1 MSQEIVYFHLNNW
14 FAGEDHPNAEPFL
27 SWIGGDALAE
37 LHSHK
42 FAKENKLCVVAYP
55 VDMSISY
62 NITATRD
69 WVEKNCPELL
79 TKYKE
84 FLVEPDED
92 GFLHGHYT
100 DNEFLEYKE
109 ENIGLHF
116 EDPHGDL
123 FSDDDDIY
131 EEDEE
136 DDE

>member
-14 FAGEDHPNAEPFL
+14 CAGENYPDAEPFL
-27 SWIGGDALAE
+27 SWIRGDAFAE

-42 FAKENKLCVVAYP
+42 FAKENKLCIVTYP

-79 TKYKE
+79 TKYKK

-92 GFLHGHYT
+92 GFLYGPYT
-100 DNEFLEYKE
+100 NNEFLEYKE

-116 EDPHGDL
+116 EDPHGGWFGED
-123 FSDDDDIY
+123 

-136 DDE
+136 GDEDE